1 MKRSYDY
8 AIVGAGPAGLS
19 AAARSASFGLS
30 VVLLDEQR
38 HPGGQIYRA
47 IEQGGAE
54 RLAALG
60 PDYRHGQ
67 NLVDRFHRSGAD
79 YLHSATVWQITPERK
94 IYYLK
99 EGKAGC
105 LQAERLLIATGAI
118 ERPVP
123 IPGWTLPGVMGAGAA
138 DVLFK
143 SSGLVPSGR
152 VVLAGTGP
160 LLYLVACHLL
170 AAGTRIAGLLDTRS
184 PQDYIRA
191 ARLLPA
197 ALPGVGYLIR
207 GLAMHAQ
214 ILKARVPHF
223 RKISKLR
230 ASGQE
235 SLTHVTFV
243 TGGRTHALEADR
255 LILHDGVVP
264 NTQMTRLLEC
274 AHAWDPVQRYFRPQ
288 VDEWGNTSVADIAVA
303 GDTGGVYGAKSAER
317 AGEIAALDTAC
328 RLKAL
333 SETERDRAAAPV
345 KKRLLRE
352 RAVRPFLD
360 SLFTPSRDFYLPAD
374 DDTLVCRCEEITAG
388 QIRRVASEGGMGPN
402 QVKAKIR
409 CGMGP
414 CQGRLCGSTVT
425 EIIADVHRV
434 PVPETGYYRV
444 RPPLKPVPLGA
455 LANMENGE

>member
-1 MKRSYDY
+1 MKGSYDF
-8 AIVGAGPAGLS
+8 AIIGAGPAGLS
-19 AAARSASFGLS
+19 AAARAASIGLS
-30 VVLLDEQR
+30 VALLDEQPN
-38 HPGGQIYRA
+38 PGGQIYRA

-67 NLVDRFHRSGAD
+67 GLVARFHRSGAD
-79 YLHSATVWQITPERK
+79 YLEGATVWQITPELV
-94 IYYLK
+94 IYYLRN
-99 EGKAGC
+99 GKAGC
-105 LQAERLLIATGAI
+105 IRAKRLLVATGAV

-143 SSGLVPSGR
+143 SSGLVPCGQ
-152 VVLAGTGP
+152 VMLAGTGP

-170 AAGTRIAGLLDTRS
+170 AAGTRIAGFLDTRS
-184 PQDYIRA
+184 PKDYIRA
-191 ARLLPA
+191 ARHLPA
-197 ALPGVGYLIR
+197 AIPGIGYLIR

-214 ILKARVPHF
+214 ILKARVPYF

-235 SLTHVTFV
+235 SLTHVSFFS
-243 TGGRTHALEADR
+243 GGRTHTLQVDR

-264 NTQMTRLLEC
+264 NTQMTSLLEC
-274 AHAWDPVQRYFRPQ
+274 DHVWDPVQRCRRPQ
-288 VDEWGNTSVADIAVA
+288 TDEWGNTSIRGIAVA
-303 GDTGGVYGAKSAER
+303 GDTGGVYGAKSAQW
-317 AGEIAALDTAC
+317 AGEIVALDTAF
-328 RLKAL
+328 RLNAIT
-333 SETERDRAAAPV
+333 ETERDRVSAPIR
-345 KKRLLRE
+345 KRLLRE

-374 DDTLVCRCEEITAG
+374 DNTLVCRCEEITAG
-388 QIRRVASEGGMGPN
+388 QIRRVAAEGGMGPN

-414 CQGRLCGSTVT
+414 CQGRMCGMTVA
-425 EIIADVHRV
+425 EIIADVHRT
-434 PVPETGYYRV
+434 PVPETGNFRV

-455 LANMENGE
+455 LANMEYSE

>member
-1 MKRSYDY
+1 MKRSYDF
-8 AIVGAGPAGLS
+8 AILGAGPAGLS
-19 AAARSASFGLS
+19 AAARAAAQGLS

-38 HPGGQIYRA
+38 SPGGQIYRA
-47 IEQGGAE
+47 IEQGGQE

-60 PDYRHGQ
+60 PHYRHGRG
-67 NLVDRFHRSGAD
+67 LVARFQRSGAD
-79 YLHSATVWQITPERK
+79 YLEGAAVWQITPERRV
-94 IYYLK
+94 YYLR
-99 EGKAGC
+99 EGTAGC
-105 LQAERLLIATGAI
+105 LRAERLLIATGAI

-143 SSGLVPSGR
+143 SSGLVPNNR

-184 PQDYIRA
+184 PKDYVRA

-197 ALPGVGYLIR
+197 ALPGIGYLIR

-214 ILKARVPHF
+214 ILKARVPYF
-223 RKISKLR
+223 RKITQLR

-235 SLTHVTFV
+235 SLTHVSFV
-243 TGGRTHALEADR
+243 AGNRTLTLEADR

-274 AHAWDPVQRYFRPQ
+274 AHTWDPVQRYFRPQ
-288 VDEWGNTSVADIAVA
+288 VDEWGNTSVRGIAVA
-303 GDTGGVYGAKSAER
+303 GDSGGIYGATSAEL
-317 AGEIAALDTAC
+317 AGEIAALDTAYH
-328 RLKAL
+328 LKAM
-333 SETERDRAAAPV
+333 SETERDRAAKPFR
-345 KKRLLRE
+345 KRLSQE

-360 SLFTPSRDFYLPAD
+360 NLFTPSRDFYLPAD

-388 QIRRVASEGGMGPN
+388 QIRRAASEGGMGPN

-414 CQGRLCGSTVT
+414 CQGRMCGLTVA
-425 EIIADVHRV
+425 EIIADIQQT
-434 PVPETGYYRV
+434 PMPEAGYFRV

-455 LANMENGE
+455 LANMENSE